1 MFYTYKTIYTTG
13 NAPDLTQV
21 NTLAQEGW
29 ELLQIGQ
36 STSEQLTGNWYY
48 LLKKKATPVESPEQQ
63 PA

>member
-48 LLKKKATPVESPEQQ
+48 LLQREAMPPDKPQRLPS
-63 PA
+63 